1 MCSFRYASQHL
12 LTPGQYGMSYRQAT
26 PSEFVRKEGMVGRL
40 SPNQY
45 IVVGTEDAGVPRP
58 LLEAHWADGRLMVL
72 RTKPILLYVERSEKK
87 DDHRDLYGELVLY
100 LPWKGRDE
108 ATEFG
113 GAHQDL
119 DTCQARHLGEKAAID
134 RVKEGLKN
142 LLLDQM

>member
-26 PSEFVRKEGMVGRL
+26 QSEFARKEGMVGRL

-72 RTKPILLYVERSEKK
+72 
-87 DDHRDLYGELVLY
+87 
-100 LPWKGRDE
+100 
-108 ATEFG
+108 
-113 GAHQDL
+113 
-119 DTCQARHLGEKAAID
+119 
-134 RVKEGLKN
+134 
-142 LLLDQM
+142 